1 MKILKL
7 LYKLDK
13 KFALTFILGLFFGA
27 VTVYTGFFY
36 TRKPKLEF
44 EIISKTSIIEVH
56 EDLPKLKIYFK
67 NKNILEN
74 KEKIT
79 LFVIRLINQGTVD
92 INEGL
97 YSTSSPLGLIIKNGN
112 LIEKP
117 KVLGAS
123 RNLLINSFN
132 NNVFSDNKIILDKML
147 INSQDALIFKIL
159 VLHKEDESPIINSEG
174 EISGQD
180 SIPVIDS
187 STTTEKTFWE
197 EVWDGNILIYIAR
210 WFFYTIS
217 LIMLF
222 FLILLPITF
231 ISERIEVF
239 RRKKIISI
247 FKQKFRNYDVEKY
260 FTFYNLYIEN
270 GDVFLKGIIRK
281 MNSQDKKESKLK
293 AQNTYDYLIYSQL
306 QIMRSLAENYLKS
319 NNLINSNG
327 QIESDFTNFFIK
339 FQSHL
344 TQQ

>member
-56 EDLPKLKIYFK
+56 EDLPKLKIYFN

-97 YSTSSPLGLIIKNGN
+97 YSTSSPLGLTIKNGT

-117 KVLGAS
+117 KVLSAS

-132 NNVFSDNKIILDKML
+132 NNVFSDSRIILDKML

-159 VLHKEDESPIINSEG
+159 VLHKENESPVINSEG

-180 SIPVIDS
+180 SIHVIDS

-197 EVWDGNILIYIAR
+197 EVWDGNILIYLAR
-210 WFFYTIS
+210 WIFYTIS
-217 LIMLF
+217 LIMIL
-222 FLILLPITF
+222 FLIFLPITF
-231 ISERIEVF
+231 ISERFEIF
-239 RRKKIISI
+239 RRKKTISI
-247 FKQKFRNYDVEKY
+247 FKQKFRQYDIEKY
-260 FTFYNLYIEN
+260 TAFYNLYIEN
-270 GDVFLKGIIRK
+270 GEVFLNGIARK
-281 MNSQDKKESKLK
+281 INFQEKKDSKLK
-293 AQNTYDYLIYSQL
+293 AQNTYEFLIYSQL
-306 QIMRSLAENYLKS
+306 QVMKSLAENYLES
-319 NNLINSNG
+319 SNLINSNG
-327 QIESDFTNFFIK
+327 QILSDFTDFFSK
-339 FQSHL
+339 FQTYL
-344 TQQ
+344 TQK